1 MPRGHGH
8 IQRGILDVLSRAD
21 HWTEIEIARWVFDR
35 QNLKPYQLSNI
46 IRALRVL
53 ERQGDVQI
61 SPYVEEG
68 QRCWSAIRKQRPKQK
83 VIRAPRLVVIGRE
96 AD

>member
-8 IQRGILDVLSRAD
+8 IQLGILDCLSRAD
-21 HWTEIEIARWVFDR
+21 HWTEIEIARWVFGE
-35 QNLKPYQLSNI
+35 NPKPYQLSNI
-46 IRALRVL
+46 IRTLRVL

-68 QRCWSAIRKQRPKQK
+68 QRCWSAIRKQRPNRRVVRQ
-83 VIRAPRLVVIGRE
+83 RLALVSERP
-96 AD
+96 